1 MNRAVV
7 IRASHAIAQHLL
19 GQGGAGPVV
28 VGFDARH
35 ASREFAEDA
44 AGVMAA
50 HGLTVRFFADPVP
63 TPLVVF
69 AAQHLGARAAI
80 VVTASHNPVGYSGL
94 KLYGADAVQI
104 VPPTDSQLTALIRS
118 APVARQ
124 VPRLVHVFAGAQER
138 VQAIAETMFE
148 RYLNE
153 LARWRLAVAA
163 ERGLRIIYTPLH
175 GVGWHYVQRAL
186 FAAGHRDLYVV
197 PEQAAP
203 DPDFPTTPRPNPE
216 EPGVLDRLNHLG
228 QSIGADLALAND
240 PDADR
245 LCACVPDQE
254 GYLHALDGNQMG
266 ILLADFL
273 LAHATPPVVVVS
285 TVVSSPMLDAVA
297 RRHGAHLERTLTGF
311 KWICSTGLELERR
324 REARFLFGYEEAY
337 GYALPLVH
345 DKDGISAAVLFA
357 DLAAWCQAQGLTV
370 RQHLHNLYR
379 QHGLWV
385 SHTRSVVLL
394 ENTGIYRIEA
404 AMQQLASDHP
414 QDLAGLQVL
423 ERADYRTDA
432 SLRPRWLPSSDLV
445 ELRLLDGGRVC
456 VRPSGT
462 EPKLKIYV
470 DLCFVADADED
481 LGEQEGRCLV
491 QAQKTAE
498 ALVTWLHLD

>member
-1 MNRAVV
+1 
-7 IRASHAIAQHLL
+7 
-19 GQGGAGPVV
+19 
-28 VGFDARH
+28 
-35 ASREFAEDA
+35 
-44 AGVMAA
+44 
-50 HGLTVRFFADPVP
+50 
-63 TPLVVF
+63 
-69 AAQHLGARAAI
+69 
-80 VVTASHNPVGYSGL
+80 
-94 KLYGADAVQI
+94 
-104 VPPTDSQLTALIRS
+104 
-118 APVARQ
+118 
-124 VPRLVHVFAGAQER
+124 
-138 VQAIAETMFE
+138 MFE

-228 QSIGADLALAND
+228 QSIGADLALADD

-273 LAHATPPVVVVS
+273 LAHASPPVVVVS

-297 RRHGAHLERTLTGF
+297 SHYGAHLERTLTGF
-311 KWICSTGLELERR
+311 KWICSAGLELEQR

-357 DLAAWCQAQGLTV
+357 DLAAWCQTQGLTV

-379 QHGLWV
+379 QYGLWV
-385 SHTRSVVLL
+385 SATRSVVLL
-394 ENTGIYRIEA
+394 GSAGIHRIEA
-404 AMQQLASDHP
+404 AMQQLADDLPKGLANHP
-414 QDLAGLQVL
+414 VL
-423 ERADYRTDA
+423 ERVDYRTDG

-445 ELRLLDGGRVC
+445 EFRLPEGGRVRI
-456 VRPSGT
+456 RPSGT
-462 EPKLKIYV
+462 EAKLKIYV
-470 DLCFVADADED
+470 DLCFVADAEDD
-481 LGEQEGRCLV
+481 LGEQEGRCRV

-498 ALVTWLHLD
+498 ALVSWLHLD